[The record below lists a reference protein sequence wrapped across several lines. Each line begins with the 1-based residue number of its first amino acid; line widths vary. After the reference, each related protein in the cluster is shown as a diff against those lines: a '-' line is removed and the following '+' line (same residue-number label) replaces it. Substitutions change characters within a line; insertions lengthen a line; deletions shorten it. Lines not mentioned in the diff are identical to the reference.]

1 MTLGPQIHSDNKKLH
16 DSQSPLYQSRGRGA
30 LPTERRVRAALCT
43 PLRAGPGKCHANLS
57 GRLAGDPCTTG
68 ECAPTDGC
76 CESLF
81 QVGDTRSLAQR
92 PRLTP
97 RAWTLG
103 HLRAGNADPRAA
115 RTDAPAGEGPSP
127 PAAQSHRL
135 KTTRPTKRTGR
146 RTRRHAECG
155 QAPGSAGQQGQEPER
170 PPSPLGSPRP
180 ARPACAAPVLLCPR
194 APPRGAA
201 ATRPPAPWPSAP
213 PPLTPPTQVSCPS
226 GSPTAN
232 AMLTTSPGGLPTP
245 PPSSQRWPPLLA
257 PHRAHKRTTRRRGGR
272 RMRGN
277 GQSRAAQ
284 VTGWRAHEPQ
294 RRHP

>member
-1 MTLGPQIHSDNKKLH
+1 MPTLNASFEFATISQPTAHLPGGRKSAHDYVCAGAQSTPSAPLLPASGGRPRPGVRRGREPPQEGAPVTSAPHCQTTHVSSHLTTSKVEPFKEQADNLSKKVLRDSSHRHAVQDHQEPAPALGPRPAGSTGALGKQVPHSPLKGVRLTLGPQIHSDNKKLH

-103 HLRAGNADPRAA
+103 HLRAGNADPRAT

-127 PAAQSHRL
+127 PAAQSHRQ
-135 KTTRPTKRTGR
+135 T
-146 RTRRHAECG
+146 
-155 QAPGSAGQQGQEPER
+155 
-170 PPSPLGSPRP
+170 
-180 ARPACAAPVLLCPR
+180 
-194 APPRGAA
+194 
-201 ATRPPAPWPSAP
+201 
-213 PPLTPPTQVSCPS
+213 
-226 GSPTAN
+226 
-232 AMLTTSPGGLPTP
+232 
-245 PPSSQRWPPLLA
+245 
-257 PHRAHKRTTRRRGGR
+257 
-272 RMRGN
+272 
-277 GQSRAAQ
+277 
-284 VTGWRAHEPQ
+284 
-294 RRHP
+294 